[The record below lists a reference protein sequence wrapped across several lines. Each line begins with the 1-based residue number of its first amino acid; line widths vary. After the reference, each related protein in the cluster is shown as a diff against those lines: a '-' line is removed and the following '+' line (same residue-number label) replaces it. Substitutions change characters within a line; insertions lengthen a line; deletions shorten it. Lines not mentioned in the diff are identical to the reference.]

1 MVFMN
6 LDALREATRAQMPEK
21 RWRHTLGVVD
31 AALEL
36 TSRFGGDPA
45 KAELAALLH
54 DYAKAWPIARQ
65 EEAIREHGLPQELL
79 DYDKELWHAHVGAWA
94 VQTEHGITNEEVLNA
109 IRYHTSGRE
118 NMTHLEKIVCLADYI
133 EPGRDY
139 PGVHKI
145 RQLAEHNLEE
155 ALTAGLDS
163 TIALLLERGQRIFP
177 LSVLARND
185 LIGRRNEHKRKENNG
200 G

>member
-1 MVFMN
+1 MN
-6 LDALREATRAQMPEK
+6 LEALREATRAQMPEK
-21 RWRHTLGVVD
+21 RWTHTLGVVD
-31 AALEL
+31 TALEL

-54 DYAKAWPIARQ
+54 DYAKAWPILRQ
-65 EEAIREHGLPQELL
+65 EQVIREQGLPKELL
-79 DYDKELWHAHVGAWA
+79 DYGKELWHAHVGAW
-94 VQTEHGITNEEVLNA
+94 VVRHEHGIEDEEVLNA

-145 RQLAEHNLEE
+145 RQLAEHNLDE

-163 TIALLLERGQRIFP
+163 TIGLLLERGECIFP
-177 LSVLARND
+177 LTVLARND
-185 LIGRRNEHKRKENNG
+185 LIRRRKQKE
-200 G
+200 